1 MLNIYLA
8 RHGQN
13 EDNANGILNGHRDM
27 PLTALGVEQAQNLAI
42 KIKTAGIKFAA
53 IYSSPLQ
60 RVYKTA
66 EIITKELNTVKPE
79 IMPELIERDFG
90 IMTGKNVSEIE
101 KMCAPDII
109 KSGPI
114 IYFLSPDDAE
124 TFPQLLERAKI
135 VLEIIRNK
143 YSDGNILLV
152 TSGDIGKMIYAA
164 YYNLD
169 WKAVL
174 QEFYF
179 GNTDMLILSKE
190 RGNLKQYV
198 FSNKQ

>member
-27 PLTALGVEQAQNLAI
+27 PLTALGVEQAKNLAI

-101 KMCAPDII
+101 SLI
-109 KSGPI
+109 KQTMDNVETITSEINKLNNSKGNC
-114 IYFLSPDDAE
+114 FVRSVGLLSV
-124 TFPQLLERAKI
+124 I
-135 VLEIIRNK
+135 SVLHSNSIESCLSASLIN
-143 YSDGNILLV
+143 D
-152 TSGDIGKMIYAA
+152 
-164 YYNLD
+164 NL
-169 WKAVL
+169 
-174 QEFYF
+174 
-179 GNTDMLILSKE
+179 
-190 RGNLKQYV
+190 
-198 FSNKQ
+198 